1 MKSPQKGPSSVKS
14 SGSQKSAK
22 GRVTINLPKMPIAE
36 FDKIVVESEI
46 NFEQT
51 VPPEEK
57 KIGEDLYGIPKQMF
71 EVLDQE
77 MRCGICLNV
86 YNEPIELPCYH
97 VFCLD
102 CLRR

>member
-1 MKSPQKGPSSVKS
+1 
-14 SGSQKSAK
+14 
-22 GRVTINLPKMPIAE
+22 MPIAK

-46 NFEQT
+46 SFEQA
-51 VPPEEK
+51 VPQQNKTPTGDE
-57 KIGEDLYGIPKQMF
+57 LYGIPRQMF
-71 EVLDQE
+71 EVLDKE